1 MLDFGFTEKELS
13 EIEEASTYLSV
24 HTCEGGSEAWAG

>member
-13 EIEEASTYLSV
+13 EIEEASIYLSV
-24 HTCEGGSEAWAG
+24 LTCESGNEGYAG